1 MELLF
6 LFFLS
11 SFTCIII
18 FATQLALMYACLLLN
33 PFSFSLLHST
43 ALHFHINVF
52 HYLVLLFA
60 CLLRNF
66 LSTGDGWFSLFPADV
81 THQLCLVV
89 DMLK

>member
-11 SFTCIII
+11 SFTRIII
-18 FATQLALMYACLLLN
+18 LQRNLPSCMHFFLLN

-52 HYLVLLFA
+52 HYLVLLFSQK
-60 CLLRNF
+60 F
-66 LSTGDGWFSLFPADV
+66 LSTRDGWFSLFPADV

>member
-11 SFTCIII
+11 FFYPYYH
-18 FATQLALMYACLLLN
+18 FATQLALMYAFLLLN

-52 HYLVLLFA
+52 RYLVLLFA
-60 CLLRNF
+60 CLFRNF
-66 LSTGDGWFSLFPADV
+66 YQPGTVGFPCSPRMSHTNFV
-81 THQLCLVV
+81 WLWTC
-89 DMLK
+89 